1 MVVNRQGELAR
12 KADPMT
18 FSIVARSEDGSSLG
32 VAVASKFLAVG
43 SAVPAARM
51 GDGAIATQSFC
62 NTLYKRDGLA
72 MMSAGRSAPATLEAL
87 LVDDDQR
94 ESRQVGIVDAAGKA
108 ATFSGADCLDWAGG
122 VNGPGYAIQGNILA
136 GPDVVEAMQT
146 AFVESHGSQLPERL
160 VESLKAGD
168 AAGGD
173 RRGRQSAA
181 LLVVSET
188 GSYTP
193 GDDVA
198 YDLRVDDH
206 ADPVGELGRLLALH
220 HVYFDRPSADDLL
233 PLEGEL
239 AAEVGA
245 HLEHLGFPD
254 LDTWAGVE
262 NYELRLF
269 PGSIDRFVLT
279 QLREQSARQ
288 RR

>member
-1 MVVNRQGELAR
+1 
-12 KADPMT
+12 MT
-18 FSIVARSEDGSSLG
+18 FSIVARSEDGRSLG

-51 GDGAIATQSFC
+51 DAGAVATQSFC

-72 MMSAGRSAPATLEAL
+72 LLAAGRSAPATLEAL
-87 LVDDDQR
+87 LADDHQR
-94 ESRQVGIVDAAGKA
+94 ESRQVGIVDAAGEA
-108 ATFSGADCLDWAGG
+108 ATFSGDDCLDWAGG
-122 VNGPGYAIQGNILA
+122 LAGAGYAIQGNILT
-136 GPDVVEAMQT
+136 GPDVVEAMRA
-146 AFVESHGSQLPERL
+146 AFVGSHRSPLPERL
-160 VESLKAGD
+160 MESLKAGD

-206 ADPVGELGRLLALH
+206 GDPCGELSRLLALH
-220 HVYFDRPSADDLL
+220 HVFFDRPSDADLL

-239 AAEVGA
+239 AAEVMT
-245 HLEHLGFPD
+245 HLGRLGFPD

-262 NYELRLF
+262 NYELRLV
-269 PGSIDRFVLT
+269 PGHIDKLVLT
-279 QLREQSARQ
+279 ALRNQAER
-288 RR
+288 